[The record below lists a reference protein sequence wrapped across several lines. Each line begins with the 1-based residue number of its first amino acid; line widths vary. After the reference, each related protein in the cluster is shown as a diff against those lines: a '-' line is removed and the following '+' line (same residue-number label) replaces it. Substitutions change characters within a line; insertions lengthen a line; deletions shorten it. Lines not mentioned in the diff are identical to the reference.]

1 MTPYLGTLDIDG
13 TVAQSNQISVCSVQH
28 RYRHG
33 IRFVAI
39 VVVEIECYLVTRVK
53 AGTDKGMNYC
63 VCSIAVN
70 SKLSNQSRQSIT
82 GSLRGFNQDSTN
94 VNTYCKSELALTRDL
109 IPINSIS
116 LFFFISIVFKEMEI
130 EAHPDLNI
138 ADLIVSRGCH

>member
-63 VCSIAVN
+63 FCSIAVN

-116 LFFFISIVFKEMEI
+116 LFFLSALCLRKWKLKLIQILISQI
-130 EAHPDLNI
+130 
-138 ADLIVSRGCH
+138 